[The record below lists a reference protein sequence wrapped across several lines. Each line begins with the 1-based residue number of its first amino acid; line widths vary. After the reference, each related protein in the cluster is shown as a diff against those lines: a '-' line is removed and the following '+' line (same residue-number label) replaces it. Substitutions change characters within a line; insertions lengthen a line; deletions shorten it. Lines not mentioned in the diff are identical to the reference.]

1 MAQKIGVAVVG
12 VDHWYTAF
20 PTAEAAAKMKGT
32 RLVAVADKS
41 RTRAQQVA
49 GSHNPDYVTSDL
61 RRVIA
66 DPNVDVVCSLLNTRD
81 SVRLTK
87 AALEAG
93 KHMVCVKPMAMN
105 LRQLDALIAL
115 AEKRKRVLWCFD
127 QLGRQGVDP
136 QVKAAMTKGVIGKP
150 LVFHHLA
157 WAGLP
162 KPWRDRVGPS
172 WWIDAKLVPW
182 GAWADHAIYT
192 IDMLRALLKSEVVE
206 VHGQIANRVHRK
218 LTVEDWGVGTLR
230 FANGMVAVLEDAW
243 TADGYWPHWTKIVG
257 TRGVIHTERAAF
269 GDKVMVATA
278 SGVKP
283 APKGSTR
290 KRRSFLET
298 PLKLIRTNAAVPSP
312 ARDSRVN
319 HAICL
324 AVYKA
329 AKTGRYVD
337 PRDM

>member
-1 MAQKIGVAVVG
+1 MAKKLGVAVVG
-12 VDHWYTAF
+12 MDHWYTAF
-20 PTAEAAAKMKGT
+20 PTAEAAATMRET

-41 RTRAQQVA
+41 LARAKEVA
-49 GSHNPDYVTSDL
+49 GKHNPDYVTTSF

-66 DPNVDVVCSLLNTRD
+66 DPSVDVICSLLNTRD
-81 SVRLTK
+81 NARLAK

-93 KHMVCVKPMAMN
+93 KHVVCVKPMAMN

-115 AEKRKRVLWCFD
+115 AEKHKRVLWCFD
-127 QLGRQGVDP
+127 QLGRQGVNA
-136 QVKAAMTKGVIGKP
+136 QVKAAISKGLIGKP

-162 KPWRDRVGPS
+162 KPWRDSVGPS
-172 WWIDAKLVPW
+172 WWIDAKLAPW

-192 IDMLRALLKSEVVE
+192 IGMLRALLKSEVVE
-206 VHGQIANRVHRK
+206 VHGEIANRVHRK

-243 TADGYWPHWTKIVG
+243 TAEGYWPHWTKIVG
-257 TRGVIHTERAAF
+257 TRGVIHMERAAF
-269 GDKVMVATA
+269 GDKVMVANA
-278 SGVKP
+278 KGINP
-283 APKGSTR
+283 APSVKAA
-290 KRRSFLET
+290 KRRSFLGD
-298 PLKLIRTNAAVPSP
+298 PIKLIRAGGAVPSP
-312 ARDSRVN
+312 ARDSRIN

-329 AKTGRYVD
+329 ARTGKYVD
-337 PRDM
+337 PREM